1 MTEAVSQAEPD
12 RADVIGPG
20 DLPRPA
26 SRAATVASRHFG
38 RDALHPMDI
47 PPRGW
52 WQVLRRVWTE
62 ALSDRLSIMAAGCA
76 FYALLALFPAIS
88 VLISLYGLILDP
100 MSLEHQLEGARGVL
114 PAAAYDLVAQRVH
127 ALAEKGAT
135 TLSWGVAFGVVLALW
150 SAAAG
155 TKALIIA
162 LNGAYEE
169 HEKRPFLRY
178 HFTALLFT
186 LCGVL
191 GVGVALSVIVGL
203 PALLQLGW
211 LGPWAQL
218 GASVVSYLL
227 LLAFVTLGLSLLY
240 RFAPSRREAHWRWVT
255 PGSAMAALLWL
266 LASFLFSFYV
276 GNFASYDTMYGSLGA
291 VVVMLFWFYLSAFV
305 VMLGAELNAELE
317 LQTKRDTTAGPERPM
332 GERGAFVADHV
343 AIPD

>member
-26 SRAATVASRHFG
+26 SRAATAASRHFG
-38 RDALHPMDI
+38 RDALHPMEI

-135 TLSWGVAFGVVLALW
+135 TLSWGVAFGVALALW

-169 HEKRPFLRY
+169 REKRPFLRY
-178 HFTALLFT
+178 HLTALLFT

-218 GASVVSYLL
+218 GASAVSYSL

-317 LQTKRDTTAGPERPM
+317 LQTKRDTTSGPERPM
-332 GERGAFVADHV
+332 GDRGAFVADHV